1 MKASTIVE
9 ALTSSISKYTTR
21 FSSEISSIESM
32 QANEDGYIYVTTTN
46 KHRLKS
52 GNAIIV
58 NGALRKTPLIS
69 IGDGLLITKTPHDL
83 TTNYQKEV
91 TIIGTEYNDGTFSV
105 VNIPDKYSCEFDQ
118 LLVIE
123 EESNTGYLLE
133 DVSYSFNGEFV
144 VEVIDDY
151 NFRYKNKYNVQ
162 GEAGGNPQIYTKPMI
177 AAIAMPEDLSKIYN
191 DQSTESRVVGY
202 VHVEPV
208 ESDKD
213 RFINVDTNYVNNDGL
228 DFRQRLINK
237 FSIYVVVPTE
247 DDYTAAQAKD
257 DMVDLSKAI
266 FKCLLRKRLPSPY
279 SQGYYSNITFVEHGS
294 VDYLGAY
301 YVHVF
306 TFECITDL
314 TIDDVWTDDPNVA
327 FRTLKANS
335 VRGLLVES
343 ELKP

>member
-1 MKASTIVE
+1 MKASVIVE
-9 ALTSSISKYTTR
+9 ALTNSISKYTTK

-32 QANEDGYIYVTTTN
+32 EAHNDGYIYVTTSE
-46 KHRLKS
+46 KHGLNS

-58 NGALRKTPLIS
+58 NGALRKTPLAS
-69 IGDGLLITKTPHDL
+69 IGDGLLITKVPHDL
-83 TTNYQKEV
+83 TTNYQKEITV
-91 TIIGTEYNDGTFSV
+91 IGTSNYDGTYSI

-118 LLVIE
+118 LTVE
-123 EESNTGYLLE
+123 EPESNTGYLLE
-133 DVSYSFNGEFV
+133 KVDYSFNGEFV
-144 VEVIDDY
+144 IEVIDDY
-151 NFRYKNKYNVQ
+151 NFKYENKYNVQ

-191 DQSTESRVVGY
+191 DQTTESRVVGY
-202 VHVEPV
+202 VHVEPI

-228 DFRQRLINK
+228 DYRQRLINR
-237 FSIYVVVPTE
+237 FTIYVVVPTE

-257 DMVDLSKAI
+257 DMVDLSVAI

-279 SQGYYSNITFVEHGS
+279 SQGYYSNVTFVEHGS

-301 YVHVF
+301 YVHSF

-314 TIDDVWTDDPNVA
+314 TIRDVWTDEPNVA
-327 FRTLKANS
+327 FRTIKADS
-335 VRGLLVES
+335 ARGLLVES